1 MGDIQS
7 TDEAARIR
15 AVLKDHPLG
24 MSIKE
29 ISAAV
34 SMSRN
39 SVAKYVE
46 VMATAGQLDVRPVG
60 NAKLYTHSHR
70 VPVGDLLNHA
80 RELIIVLDND
90 LRIVQASGSFCGFAG
105 ITRDTALHARL
116 SSLPFPLLSAA
127 EEQEMSALLAGG
139 PTWKKEIR
147 VAFNN
152 GSEVFFEG
160 RFIPTVLEN
169 GIPGITLIFED
180 VTERT
185 KAMQASRER
194 DRLLRTLFQ
203 IPSTPQF
210 FIDRNHKVVYWD
222 RALEILT
229 GLKAEDIVGTSDHW
243 KAFYSGPRACLVDL
257 VIDGNMEMI
266 ARQFNGIRA
275 CTGGADSR
283 YEYTDFFP
291 DMRGGGR
298 WLRVTATLIRDTAGN
313 LTGAME
319 TIEDVTGQQR
329 PGFIIEKPGTPI
341 DLTSGRN

>member
-1 MGDIQS
+1 MGEIQS

-60 NAKLYTHSHR
+60 NAKLYTISHR
-70 VPVGDLLNHA
+70 IPVGDLLNHA

-90 LRIVQASGSFCGFAG
+90 LRIVQASGSFWGFAG
-105 ITRDTALHARL
+105 ITRDAALHARL

-127 EEQEMSALLAGG
+127 EEQEMAPLLAGG

-147 VAFNN
+147 VAYN

-185 KAMQASRER
+185 KAMQASQER

-203 IPSTPQF
+203 IPTTPQF

-229 GLKAEDIVGTSDHW
+229 GLKAEDTVGTSDHW

-257 VIDGNMEMI
+257 VIDGNAEMI
-266 ARQFNGIRA
+266 ARQFNGICA
-275 CTGGADSR
+275 SGGADGR
-283 YEYTDFFP
+283 YECTDFFP

-298 WLRVTATLIRDTAGN
+298 WLRVTASLIRDTAGN

-319 TIEDVTGQQR
+319 TIEDVTHIRKGQ
-329 PGFIIEKPGTPI
+329 FIVQQA
-341 DLTSGRN
+341 

>member
-15 AVLKDHPLG
+15 AALKDHPLG

-29 ISAAV
+29 ISAAI

-60 NAKLYTHSHR
+60 NAKLYTLSHR

-105 ITRDTALHARL
+105 ITMDAALHARL

-139 PTWKKEIR
+139 PSWKKEIR
-147 VAFNN
+147 VAFN
-152 GSEVFFEG
+152 GSEMFFEG

-185 KAMQASRER
+185 KAMQASQER

-203 IPSTPQF
+203 IPTTPRF

-229 GLKAEDIVGTSDHW
+229 GLKAEDIVGTGDHW
-243 KAFYSGPRACLVDL
+243 KAFYSGPRACLIDL
-257 VIDGNMEMI
+257 VIDGNAEMI
-266 ARQFNGIRA
+266 ARQFNGICA

-283 YEYTDFFP
+283 YECTDFFP

-298 WLRVTATLIRDTAGN
+298 WLRLTASLIRDTTGN

-319 TIEDVTGQQR
+319 TVEDVTHIRKGHFVVQQA
-329 PGFIIEKPGTPI
+329 
-341 DLTSGRN
+341 